1 MGRIASIDFG
11 LKRIGIALS
20 DIKRR
25 LALPLT
31 VVDGGKKAIQN
42 VKAALPLKEI
52 TLILVGLPLEL
63 SGKQGPM
70 AEIVIQF
77 AKQLQETLQIQVE
90 LIDERLSSKG
100 AEVQLKEIALNGKAR
115 REKIDMIAAT
125 LLLQT
130 YLDKNG
136 K

>member
-20 DIKRR
+20 DARR
-25 LALPLT
+25 KVALPVG

-42 VKAALPLKEI
+42 IRGALPLKEVD
-52 TLILVGLPLEL
+52 LIIMGLPLEL
-63 SGKQGPM
+63 SGKKGPM
-70 AEIVIQF
+70 AEVVIQF
-77 AKQLQETLQIQVE
+77 AKTLEEALHIKVE

-100 AEVQLKEIALNGKAR
+100 AERELKEISLSGKG
-115 REKIDMIAAT
+115 KIDMVAAT

-130 YLDKNG
+130 FLDKHAPS
-136 K
+136 